1 MKSARAAALNGVRP
15 GDVIF
20 GLGAGGQEKLLL
32 VYEVDR
38 DSIRARHVTTQVKL
52 KFDRN
57 GHTGPLP
64 GGGDCTIVSIA
75 PLSPERYQVAI
86 GLDRRARTEM
96 DQPQFIL
103 SKSEIE
109 LILTKGDFYKAH
121 PLPEE

>member
-1 MKSARAAALNGVRP
+1 MNSDRAEALNTVRP
-15 GDVIF
+15 GDIVF
-20 GLGAGGQEKLLL
+20 GVGAGGQEKLLL

-38 DSIRARHVTTQVKL
+38 HSILARHVTTQVKV

-64 GGGDCTIVSIA
+64 GGGDCTILSIA
-75 PLSPERYQVAI
+75 PLSPEQYKVAI

-96 DQPQFIL
+96 DGPQFIL
-103 SKSEIE
+103 TRAEIE

-121 PLPEE
+121 PLPQE